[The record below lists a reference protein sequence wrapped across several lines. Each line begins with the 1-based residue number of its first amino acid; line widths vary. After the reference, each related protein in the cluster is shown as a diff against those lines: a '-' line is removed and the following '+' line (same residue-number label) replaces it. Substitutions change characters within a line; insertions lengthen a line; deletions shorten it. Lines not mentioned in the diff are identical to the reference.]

1 MQSVVTCLS
10 ALNRRRYRD
19 TPGFFGRKGNK
30 PNLGREWLRLKR
42 HRRIIQPKGHTQKIL
57 TEIFQW

>member
-1 MQSVVTCLS
+1 MHSVVTGHS
-10 ALNRRRYRD
+10 ALNRPRYRD
-19 TPGFFGRKGNK
+19 SPGFFGRRGNK

-42 HRRIIQPKGHTQKIL
+42 HRRIIQMKGHTQKIL